1 MTITLSPSGIVSK
14 PKKASKAPS
23 IGKTRA
29 KAETRTFPRYVKG
42 MSTLAYIQAYH
53 SANASVMLTMPEYV
67 NQQ

>member
-1 MTITLSPSGIVSK
+1 MSITLSPSGIVSK
-14 PKKASKAPS
+14 PKKPSKGSS

-29 KAETRTFPRYVKG
+29 KAETRSFPTGGER

-53 SANASVMLTMPEYV
+53 MANASVHLTMPEYV

>member
-1 MTITLSPSGIVSK
+1 MSITLTPTGAVSK
-14 PKKASKAPS
+14 PKKPVKIPS

-29 KAETRTFPRYVKG
+29 KAETRSFPSAGER

-53 SANASVMLTMPEYV
+53 MANSAVHLTMPEYV

>member
-1 MTITLSPSGIVSK
+1 MSITLTPTGSISK
-14 PKKASKAPS
+14 PKKPSKGSS

-29 KAETRTFPRYVKG
+29 KPETRSFPTGGER

-53 SANASVMLTMPEYV
+53 MANASVHLTMPEYV